1 MRRAGWADVTGR
13 NARHEF
19 RVRVIPTVHIIK
31 AATFMGRPV
40 GAVSDKALRKH
51 LAP

>member
-1 MRRAGWADVTGR
+1 MAGEDKQAEYR

-19 RVRVIPTVHIIK
+19 RVTVIPTVHIIQ
-31 AATFMGRPV
+31 AATFRCGPV
-40 GAVSDKALRKH
+40 GAVSDEALRKH